1 MAGLCRQLVLLYL
14 LCAVSADIAPFY
26 DSEAYAAG
34 LYGNYSRQAYISDL
48 SFEGPVAHI
57 MVPPQE
63 GVSPSRFVGWAPGGP
78 PPLPQTH
85 PMLLDAHNFASV
97 WSGPAL
103 HYETI
108 GPTVQTCNNTEY
120 LTWWSG
126 VFVDGHKQGL
136 GYVVCLR
143 ASGQQI
149 ETLTRDNIDE

>member
-1 MAGLCRQLVLLYL
+1 MLPIYSHCPFVDPQRSLLAFFSYLSPKMAGLCRQLVLLYL

-78 PPLPQTH
+78 PPER
-85 PMLLDAHNFASV
+85 AC
-97 WSGPAL
+97 PAL
-103 HYETI
+103 
-108 GPTVQTCNNTEY
+108 
-120 LTWWSG
+120 
-126 VFVDGHKQGL
+126 
-136 GYVVCLR
+136 
-143 ASGQQI
+143 
-149 ETLTRDNIDE
+149 RDNRSHGADV